1 MKRVLET
8 YRIVLKGRIFVQ
20 MESEKERNAAQNI
33 YLANNNNNNDNNN
46 NSNPPT
52 DS

>member
-46 NSNPPT
+46 SNPPT